1 MHIVSRG
8 FRRIFRLLFS
18 VNPLLEERREVRCRN
33 LLSTGIEED
42 LFCHKSIASNI
53 SNLKST
59 HIIFTHIR
67 LPHLPH
73 LPHFIHPDCVCHLIL
88 TFSCKEK
95 DEVKCTK
102 IHGMTHRGRPAVTK
116 PTCSDDLSSLSV
128 NSSSLSFQERARVR
142 CHPESYLNRPANTFS
157 YSLGEGKNN
166 RRCVW

>member
-1 MHIVSRG
+1 MIPTERMDMCTQQKSLKLLCFNSPCSRFESEREGRTHIVSRG

-33 LLSTGIEED
+33 LLPTGFEED
-42 LFCHKSIASNI
+42 LFCHQSIVSNI

-73 LPHFIHPDCVCHLIL
+73 LPHFIHPDGVCHLIL

-102 IHGMTHRGRPAVTK
+102 IHGMTHRGRPVVPK
-116 PTCSDDLSSLSV
+116 PTGSDDFSSSSVNFSSL
-128 NSSSLSFQERARVR
+128 
-142 CHPESYLNRPANTFS
+142 C
-157 YSLGEGKNN
+157 
-166 RRCVW
+166 